1 MSDPSQEIQPKP
13 QPPPKAASS
22 TFTSSISATPV
33 SRPYTSQSQ
42 SPSSPLQK
50 PIFSRPTLQFAN
62 CSPLR
67 LPPPRM
73 ELPASGSF
81 LGARPGQGRVAGDE
95 MRRAAAVSCVCFSR
109 RLVVR
114 AGRCVVVGLMIRYM
128 GGGWEEYCYVN
139 SRG

>member
-81 LGARPGQGRVAGDE
+81 LGARPGQGRVEGDE
-95 MRRAAAVSCVCFSR
+95 MRMRGGSFGGCCSELCMFFSASCSACWAVCCCGFDD
-109 RLVVR
+109 
-114 AGRCVVVGLMIRYM
+114 
-128 GGGWEEYCYVN
+128 
-139 SRG
+139 